1 MAATNHW
8 LLTQIVVDSTNDTV
22 RFKAQYGMGSLTTY
36 TCQITHGTYT
46 TIFDLVA
53 NLQTAMETADTG
65 GSATYTWSMDGTT
78 GKLTV
83 TASGLTAFALVCTY
97 TTNHAW
103 TLLGCATGSDKS
115 GYPTITG
122 NYQIPHAW
130 VMPRGPARDTYD
142 RPRILGAETVV
153 ALSGAAERVTWSD
166 QTVREV
172 EWKVVPASRYLTRF
186 ASTNEAFE
194 KVWEDMTHGY
204 YVSYYTHSGSS
215 YTLEGKYA
223 LVCEGDER
231 LEGDRL
237 SPGAAY
243 YNTPTLKL
251 VKQS

>member
-1 MAATNHW
+1 MAYHF
-8 LLTQIVVDSTNDTV
+8 LLTQIVIDSTNRNLDFAIKYSGGTI
-22 RFKAQYGMGSLTTY
+22 TY
-36 TCQITHGTYT
+36 TAAVATGTYDS
-46 TIFDLVA
+46 IFTLFTA
-53 NLQTAMETADTG
+53 ITTAMQAADPG
-65 GSATYTWSMDGTT
+65 VATFTWTLSGTT
-78 GKLTV
+78 GKATV
-83 TASGLTAFALVCTY
+83 VAAGAGLTQFSLLCSVTTNAIWDVLGFAEVADKTSALTY
-97 TTNHAW
+97 T
-103 TLLGCATGSDKS
+103 SD
-115 GYPTITG
+115 
-122 NYQIPHAW
+122 YQVQNAW
-130 VMPRGPARDTYD
+130 VMSRGPARDTYD

-194 KVWEDMTHGY
+194 EVWEDMTHGY
-204 YVSYYTHSGSS
+204 YVSYYTHAGSFV
-215 YTLEGKYA
+215 LEGKYA